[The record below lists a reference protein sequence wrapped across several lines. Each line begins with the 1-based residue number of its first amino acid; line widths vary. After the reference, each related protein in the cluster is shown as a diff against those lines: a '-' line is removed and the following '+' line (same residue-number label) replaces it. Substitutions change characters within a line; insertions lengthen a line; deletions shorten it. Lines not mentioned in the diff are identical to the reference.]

1 MVTLTFA
8 TASLKLNE
16 GNEAQTQAV
25 LTELKRIQQYFG
37 KIKNIESPPEPETR
51 TLTINQEATARI
63 LKADLVCSGEA
74 ITDPRLT
81 FYRAT
86 TKQSAVSL
94 PKRLQ
99 RNEPRH
105 CSSLLRTESG
115 QQRSRPF
122 HLSLTLLLMEKIRT
136 RRSRRRTKRTSRK
149 TELQSR
155 IMMLTGQ
162 MVGKRTEVWR
172 QLLMVE
178 FRACGFRWR
187 LTMIPRL
194 CQANRW
200 LGTYTAPLKS

>member
-1 MVTLTFA
+1 MI
-8 TASLKLNE
+8 ASLKLNE

-25 LTELKRIQQYFG
+25 LAELKRIQQYFG

-63 LKADLVCSGEA
+63 LKADLVCSREVT
-74 ITDPRLT
+74 TDPRLT

-86 TKQSAVSL
+86 TKQSAISL

-105 CSSLLRTESG
+105 CSSLSRTEKD
-115 QQRSRPF
+115 QQRSRLS
-122 HLSLTLLLMEKIRT
+122 HLSPALLPKEKIRAK
-136 RRSRRRTKRTSRK
+136 RSRRRTKRTIQR
-149 TELQSR
+149 TELKLSS
-155 IMMLTGQ
+155 MPMGQ
-162 MVGKRTEVWR
+162 RVGKRTEVLR
-172 QLLMVE
+172 RLLMVE
-178 FRACGFRWR
+178 FRACRFRRR